1 MVGKCHLDSYILKKM
16 STKYRLTSN
25 VNDDKT
31 ALGYDYKTDFDAF
44 LNKSIVKIFNRN
56 QRNFS

>member
-1 MVGKCHLDSYILKKM
+1 M

-31 ALGYDYKTDFDAF
+31 ALGYDFLTDFDAF
-44 LNKSIVKIFNRN
+44 LKKIFFEKITASLSLDR
-56 QRNFS
+56 